1 MRAEF
6 GIIAVVILNA
16 RTWIFTI
23 CVLCLN
29 DYDALGQ
36 SGGL

>member
-16 RTWIFTI
+16 CTCIFTI
-23 CVLCLN
+23 CVYRVN
-29 DYDALGQ
+29 DYEALGQ